1 LIDVWAIIGVLLV
14 VWLAL
19 TILGA
24 VLEGLFWLAVVGGAL
39 FLGTVAYG
47 AIRGRSRT

>member
-1 LIDVWAIIGVLLV
+1 MWAIIGVLLV
-14 VWLAL
+14 VWLLL

-24 VLEGLFWLAVVGGAL
+24 VLKGLFWLAIVGGVL